1 MELAGFRECE
11 DVLGFTNQTA
21 VLLSGMGAKELVPQF
36 RERNISTEM
45 LANLTHDD
53 LVLLGASHELAH
65 RMLKQ
70 LSPIL
75 RRTSLTVLTP
85 QQKLDQLLESL
96 ENNGKHLSL
105 INAFVTYT
113 RLRLNKEKMDS
124 FIEINGNLRSSQ
136 ALELAVAA
144 TISEIEEAR
153 SALQELKLSLED
165 GGTSRST
172 TFYFA
177 TVSGLG
183 LLTWMLFKTR
193 F

>member
-1 MELAGFRECE
+1 MELPGFRECE

-75 RRTSLTVLTP
+75 RRTGLTVLTP

-96 ENNGKHLSL
+96 ENN
-105 INAFVTYT
+105 
-113 RLRLNKEKMDS
+113 
-124 FIEINGNLRSSQ
+124 EINGNLRSSQ

-153 SALQELKLSLED
+153 SALQELKLFLED

-177 TVSGLG
+177 TLSGLG